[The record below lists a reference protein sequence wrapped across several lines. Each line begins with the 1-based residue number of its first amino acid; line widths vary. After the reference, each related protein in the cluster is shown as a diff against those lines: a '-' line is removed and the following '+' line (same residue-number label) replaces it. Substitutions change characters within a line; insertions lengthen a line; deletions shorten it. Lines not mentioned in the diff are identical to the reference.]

1 MTDAAT
7 GRKRTDSASRLVH
20 ASPQTIYR
28 AFLDPEA
35 WISWLPPEGMNG
47 HIDAFDA
54 REGGGYRMTL
64 RYDDAE
70 YAEAG
75 KTLENADVVEG
86 RFLKFVPNER
96 VVQQVEFETDDPQFA
111 GAMTMTWS
119 LGAVPGGTEVTILCE
134 NVPEGISKQDHDA
147 GLKSTLENLAAFV
160 E

>member
-75 KTLENADVVEG
+75 KTLETPMLSRGGFSGSLRTSGSFNKWSSKPTI
-86 RFLKFVPNER
+86 RSLL
-96 VVQQVEFETDDPQFA
+96 VQ
-111 GAMTMTWS
+111 
-119 LGAVPGGTEVTILCE
+119 
-134 NVPEGISKQDHDA
+134 
-147 GLKSTLENLAAFV
+147 
-160 E
+160 